1 MERVIAGFH
10 QDEFV
15 EHDSEHQTWK
25 QAVLAGDI
33 VLDEVD
39 TSPVS
44 LPRPRRQP
52 VDCAVAVVELRRSKT
67 TEDL

>member
-25 QAVLAGDI
+25 QAVLAGD
-33 VLDEVD
+33 VTLAEVD

-44 LPRPRRQP
+44 LPAPAALH

>member
-44 LPRPRRQP
+44 LPRPARAP
-52 VDCAVAVVELRRSKT
+52 VDT
-67 TEDL
+67 T